1 MESTLYPALQKREI
15 TLTSASEM
23 ATEIFALLQDGKADA
38 LKVVEELGFM
48 AKVYENLRE
57 LPGFTAFMRDIITTQ
72 ISEQTAEADGMQAPP
87 DEKAVATT
95 GRPVGGASFALQ
107 TTGVKYDYRSSGDPA
122 WIYYEDT
129 IKDYKEKQKAR
140 EKSLKSLDAPVTM
153 EFKMPDGTDVIK
165 KVHPPTK
172 SGTDSFKMQIPK

>member
-1 MESTLYPALQKREI
+1 MESNLYPVLQKREV

-72 ISEQTAEADGMQAPP
+72 TYEQTAEADDMQAPP
-87 DEKAVATT
+87 DD
-95 GRPVGGASFALQ
+95 R
-107 TTGVKYDYRSSGDPA
+107 
-122 WIYYEDT
+122 
-129 IKDYKEKQKAR
+129 
-140 EKSLKSLDAPVTM
+140 
-153 EFKMPDGTDVIK
+153 
-165 KVHPPTK
+165 
-172 SGTDSFKMQIPK
+172 